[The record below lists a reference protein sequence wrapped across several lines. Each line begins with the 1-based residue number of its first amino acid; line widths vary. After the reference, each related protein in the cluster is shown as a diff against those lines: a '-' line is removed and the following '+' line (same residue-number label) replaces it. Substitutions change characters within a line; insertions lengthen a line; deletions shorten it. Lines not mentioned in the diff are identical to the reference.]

1 MTVLSAS
8 GFSLL
13 RSAAQMSA
21 SGKSRLCHRL
31 YARMCCGRGRSPG
44 CGWVA
49 DCVLGAVVGVGVWLE
64 EVLLVLAPEEEGGR
78 ANGFQPA
85 EVVLVSCLCGSGCS
99 CVCICVCVG
108 AGVGVNVGVEAS
120 SSGSLSSAGASAAG
134 DEAVGAAAAALAL
147 AAVLSR

>member
-99 CVCICVCVG
+99 CVCVCVCVG
-108 AGVGVNVGVEAS
+108 SSVGMDMGVEGS
-120 SSGSLSSAGASAAG
+120 CSGSLSSTTSSTACEEAEGAT
-134 DEAVGAAAAALAL
+134 AAALAL
-147 AAVLSR
+147 AAVFSR